1 VQSLSPKTS
10 GIISSVLS
18 SACAAWLRTQ
28 VSEVQELQV
37 QIVAGDRQML
47 SGLIPSMTVAAH
59 HIVYRGVAL
68 RQIELIAGE
77 IAVNLKQIVRGKP
90 LQLLQPVV
98 LNANALMLGEDFHR
112 SLAAPFVANALTE
125 LVKQILASSEQPWSI
140 TWQTAMI
147 EDNRL
152 CLAGQIQQDHSP
164 SSISI
169 QMGMELV
176 NSRTLRFAPLLV
188 SCPANFPG
196 SDLEAYDLDL
206 GDQFNLKALQL
217 QAGEL
222 RCQGEILVNP

>member
-1 VQSLSPKTS
+1 VQNLSPKTS

-47 SGLIPSMTVAAH
+47 SGLIPSVTVAAH
-59 HIVYRGVAL
+59 HLVYKGIAV
-68 RQIELIAGE
+68 RQIELIAAE

-90 LQLLQPVV
+90 LKLLQPVV
-98 LNANALMLGEDFHR
+98 LSANALMLGEDFHR
-112 SLAAPFVANALTE
+112 SLAAPFVSNALTE
-125 LVKQILASSEQPWSI
+125 LVKQILASSEQSWSI

-147 EDNRL
+147 EDNL
-152 CLAGQIQQDHSP
+152 ICLAGQIQQEQNP
-164 SSISI
+164 APISI
-169 QMGMELV
+169 QMGMELAD
-176 NSRTLRFAPLLV
+176 SRTLRFAPLLV
-188 SCPANFPG
+188 NGPPDFPG
-196 SDLEAYDLDL
+196 SDLESYDLDL
-206 GDQFNLKALQL
+206 GYQFNLKTLQL